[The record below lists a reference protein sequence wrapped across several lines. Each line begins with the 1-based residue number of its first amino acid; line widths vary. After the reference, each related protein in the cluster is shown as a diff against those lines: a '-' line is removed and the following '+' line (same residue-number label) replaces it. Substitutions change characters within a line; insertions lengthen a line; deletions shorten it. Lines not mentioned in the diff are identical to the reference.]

1 MSHTLL
7 QFLKDSLQYVSL
19 TAIFLV
25 FRHTNVCLETRVL
38 PVDGICENYIQNVR
52 RHEFGLKNVKNFKSV
67 GGGMFCHM
75 LSSNLDRKNCI
86 FAPCQ

>member
-52 RHEFGLKNVKNFKSV
+52 RHEFGLKNVKN
-67 GGGMFCHM
+67 
-75 LSSNLDRKNCI
+75 SNGVHGVIQFIVKLGKNSY
-86 FAPCQ
+86 

>member
-52 RHEFGLKNVKNFKSV
+52 RHEFGLKNVKN
-67 GGGMFCHM
+67 
-75 LSSNLDRKNCI
+75 SNGVIELAQWQLI
-86 FAPCQ
+86 TEM

>member
-25 FRHTNVCLETRVL
+25 FRHTNVCLETHVL

-52 RHEFGLKNVKNFKSV
+52 RHEFGLKNVKN
-67 GGGMFCHM
+67 
-75 LSSNLDRKNCI
+75 SNGVVMQVSKWS
-86 FAPCQ
+86 QG